1 MPNLLNKE
9 TSPYLLQH
17 ADNPVDWYPWGDEAL
32 QIAREEDKPILLSV
46 GYAACHWCH
55 VMAHESFEDEQTA
68 GLMNRFFVNV
78 KVDREERPD
87 LDSIYMQA
95 VQAMTGS
102 GGWPM
107 TVFLTPQGR
116 PFFGGTYYPKQA
128 RFGLP
133 GFQQVLLTVAK
144 GWQERRA
151 ELLESAD
158 RITQHIQ
165 QTVNLAGGSG
175 GLQTQVLETAIQNL
189 ANNYDCT
196 WGGFGR
202 APKFPQPMGLEFL
215 LRDFLR
221 TGDPWTLEMAE
232 ITLQK
237 MALGGIYDQLGGGF
251 ARYSTDERW
260 LVPHFEKMLYDNAQL
275 ARLYLHAWQITGRA
289 LYRRISEET
298 LDYVLREMM
307 HPEGG
312 FYSSQDADSEG
323 VEGKFY
329 VWSAQEVE
337 DVLGQDAALFM
348 AVFDV
353 TEKGNWEGTNILQQ
367 VNEPETLAEKFG
379 LTPEQALDRIEAAR
393 RKLYHVRS
401 QRAWP
406 GLDDKVL
413 TAWNGLMMAAFA
425 EAGRDLGRDEYISAA
440 IRNAEF
446 IYNTMRAG
454 DGRLLRTW
462 KSGSE
467 AKYNAYL
474 EDYAY
479 LAEGLLALYQTTFE
493 ERWYL
498 WAQELVELILKY
510 FADQT
515 NGGFFDTSE
524 DHEAL
529 IQRPKDLQDN
539 ALPSGNAM
547 AVHALLKLSLYT
559 GNMDYW
565 DLAEKAIG
573 RMGSL
578 LERFPSSF
586 GEWLN
591 VASFM
596 LSEPIELALVGDQDQ
611 LKPLLLVVW
620 DGYRPNQ
627 VVAAGAERD
636 DYVIPLLAGRSRV
649 DGLGT
654 AYVCRSFVCR
664 RPVSDPAEL
673 ADQLADWLV

>member
-1 MPNLLNKE
+1 MPNLLIKE

-17 ADNPVDWYPWGDEAL
+17 ADNPVNWYPWGDEAL
-32 QIAREEDKPILLSV
+32 QLAREEDKPILLSV

-107 TVFLTPQGR
+107 TVFLTPDGH

-165 QTVNLAGGSG
+165 QTVSLVEGTSR
-175 GLQTQVLETAIQNL
+175 LPTQVLETAIQNL
-189 ANNYDCT
+189 ANSFDRT
-196 WGGFGR
+196 WGGFGK

-215 LRDFLR
+215 LREFLR
-221 TGDPWTLEMAE
+221 TGDPQTLEMAE
-232 ITLQK
+232 ITLQN

-275 ARLYLHAWQITGRA
+275 ARLYQHAWQITGRA

-298 LDYVLREMM
+298 LDYVLREMT

-337 DVLGQDAALFM
+337 EVLGQDAALFM
-348 AVFDV
+348 AVYGV
-353 TEKGNWEGTNILQQ
+353 TENGNWEGTNILQR
-367 VNEPETLAEKFG
+367 VNEPETLAKKFG
-379 LTPEQALDRIEAAR
+379 LTPEEALTRLEGAR
-393 RKLYHVRS
+393 RKLFHLRS
-401 QRAWP
+401 QRVWP

-425 EAGRDLGRDEYISAA
+425 EAGRDLGREGFTSAA

-446 IYNTMRAG
+446 IYNTMRA
-454 DGRLLRTW
+454 DNGRLLRTW

-479 LAEGLLALYQTTFE
+479 LAEGLLALYQTTFD
-493 ERWYL
+493 ERWLL
-498 WAQELVELILKY
+498 WAQELVEVILKY
-510 FADQT
+510 FADEA
-515 NGGFFDTSE
+515 NGGFYDTSD

-565 DLAEKAIG
+565 DLAEKAIA

-591 VASFM
+591 AASFM
-596 LSEPIELALVGDQDQ
+596 LSEPIEVALVGAQDQ
-611 LKPLLLVVW
+611 LKPLLQVVW

-636 DYVIPLLAGRSRV
+636 DQVIPLLAGRARV

-654 AYVCRSFVCR
+654 AYVCRRFVCK

-673 ADQLADWLV
+673 ADQLA